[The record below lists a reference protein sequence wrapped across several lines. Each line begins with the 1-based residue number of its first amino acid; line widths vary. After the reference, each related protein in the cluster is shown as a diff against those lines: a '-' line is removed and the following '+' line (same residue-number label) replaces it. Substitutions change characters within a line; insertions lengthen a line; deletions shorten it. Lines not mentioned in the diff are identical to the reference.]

1 MSLAAPIPTLKHAQ
15 TYLAMH
21 HPAALRSLAREL
33 KVSDSLRR
41 QAADYNEVSFHHANE
56 PSEFDKAR
64 GKVDIWAF
72 ASTIVVYVQD
82 ALPDAEEVVLDHHG
96 FVFLSYSYD
105 IAAHV
110 VADLLVAIYLD
121 HHA

>member
-1 MSLAAPIPTLKHAQ
+1 MSIPIPTIEQAQ
-15 TYLAMH
+15 ARLATPHSTAMQ
-21 HPAALRSLAREL
+21 ALAR
-33 KVSDSLRR
+33 KIMIADNLRR
-41 QAADYNEVSFHHANE
+41 QAADFNEVSFHHADE

-72 ASTIVVYVQD
+72 ASSIVVYLQD